1 MTENSKQMKYGFIS
15 YFQGFVYVCVCVFLH
30 LYYCLCG
37 LMYQTAVVRNLL
49 LCKDVSQLQRVVSE
63 AVFRL
68 EEGLGFGIYF

>member
-1 MTENSKQMKYGFIS
+1 MC
-15 YFQGFVYVCVCVFLH
+15 VCVCVFLH

>member
-15 YFQGFVYVCVCVFLH
+15 YFQGFVYVCVCVF
-30 LYYCLCG
+30 YYCLCG